1 MEGNYKKM
9 VEKASDL
16 IRFNTKHD
24 KAFEL
29 IIRLTESV
37 KIINPD
43 LTDKINDLPYIIG
56 R

>member
-9 VEKASDL
+9 VEKAINIIHYYPED
-16 IRFNTKHD
+16 D

-43 LTDKINDLPYIIG
+43 ILYKINELQNG